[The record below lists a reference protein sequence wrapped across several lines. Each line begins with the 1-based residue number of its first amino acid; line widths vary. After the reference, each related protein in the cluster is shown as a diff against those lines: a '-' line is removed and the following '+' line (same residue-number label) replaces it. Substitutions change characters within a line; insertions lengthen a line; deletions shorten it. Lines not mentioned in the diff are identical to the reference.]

1 MLVYDPKTR
10 YTAEQ
15 CLNHPYLEENR
26 KKSKIFKCNN
36 SFDFSFDEI
45 PMEIENLKTAI
56 YEVAESFNPD
66 STLATKRTRVEE
78 LQEDSVVRKATKSE

>member
-1 MLVYDPKTR
+1 
-10 YTAEQ
+10 
-15 CLNHPYLEENR
+15 
-26 KKSKIFKCNN
+26 
-36 SFDFSFDEI
+36 
-45 PMEIENLKTAI
+45 MEIENLKTAI